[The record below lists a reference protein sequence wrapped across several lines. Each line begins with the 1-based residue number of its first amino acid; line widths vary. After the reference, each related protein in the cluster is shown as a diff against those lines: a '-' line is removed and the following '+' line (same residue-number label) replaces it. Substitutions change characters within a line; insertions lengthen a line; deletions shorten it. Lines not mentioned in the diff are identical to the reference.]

1 MLDLDMQRG
10 MVLYFDESSARFI
23 EKGEALKDQVL
34 AIIDDTKSEGAPR
47 RITEEQTLTRK
58 LSTGAIIVKDDHDE
72 TRSVRSNARSL
83 NIALSSVGKSRRR
96 ADQDSVRIINKP
108 RSIAAREMCNTSQA
122 SRSSKLA

>member
-10 MVLYFDESSARFI
+10 MVLYFDESSVRFI

-34 AIIDDTKSEGAPR
+34 VCIDDSRSEGAPR

-58 LSTGAIIVKDDHDE
+58 LSQGAIMVKDDHDE

-83 NIALSSVGKSRRR
+83 NIANLSSVGKARRR
-96 ADQDSVRIINKP
+96 PDQDSVRKINKP
-108 RSIAAREMCNTSQA
+108 RSIAAREMCNTS
-122 SRSSKLA
+122 